1 MPSGGS
7 AVSLGLF
14 PGPGR
19 RRADAKARR
28 MPTTL
33 TIKAPLSG
41 VLIPLEDVP
50 DPVFSQKMVGDGIAI
65 DPTSEVLL
73 APCAGEVVQLHPAGH
88 AVTLRSPEGVEVL
101 LHIGIDTVK
110 LKGEGFE
117 PKVKVGDKV
126 ALGQELIRFSADVL
140 ARKAKSLISMLVF
153 TNEERVAS
161 LSFQSGKV
169 TAGADTAVDL
179 SLNAVEG
186 EAAGSVSGEVVSE
199 TIVII
204 NPTGLHARPSAV
216 LSSLAKRFDARVELQ
231 KGDQRANA
239 RSVVGIMGLEVGKG
253 DKVQLVARGP
263 QAQQALEVIVPQ
275 LRDGLGEEGATP
287 VMRGGSLPVAEA
299 VVEAPIAAAP
309 RSSDSSLLVGVA
321 ASPGL
326 VVGTVFQLREPEVEV
341 PEDPAGPPDHERGVL
356 KASLQASLRELEALV
371 ARLHGQADP
380 SKAAIFA
387 AHQELLEDP
396 DLLDLAES
404 SIAKGR
410 SAASAWKRA
419 FSLHAD
425 RLAGL
430 RNELL
435 AARANDLRDVGRRVL
450 SKMVSGLDRPL
461 EVPEGSV
468 LIAEDLTPSD
478 TANLDRKRVLG
489 FCTTA
494 GGATSH
500 VAILARSLGLPAI
513 AGIEA
518 RALDIPDGTR
528 VILFGGQGQL
538 KVGPSDDLI
547 ASVTETQRKGEI
559 RRKRQ
564 LEASQDT
571 AVTKDGH
578 RIEVA
583 VNVGGVSEANDATA
597 LGAEG
602 VGLLRSEFL
611 FLERAFAPTEDEQFE
626 SYSGVA
632 RAMGPDRPVVIR
644 TLDVGGDKP
653 LPYLPIPAEENPFLG
668 QRGVRVCLNRPDVF
682 RPQIRAI
689 LRASV
694 FAKVHIMFPMIT
706 TVAELRACKAVV
718 REEEAKLG
726 IGPIPVG
733 VMIEVPA
740 AALCAPLLA
749 AEADFFS
756 IGTNDLTQ
764 YTLAMDRGHPQL
776 ASRIDGLAPSV
787 LRLIKMTVDAARAH
801 GRWVGVCGGTAGEP
815 QAIPILIGLGVDE
828 LSVGLPLVP
837 AVKARVREYSLA
849 ECQEL
854 AARALEMEEA
864 SEVRALCPDKLE
876 EEIKLS

>member
-1 MPSGGS
+1 MPS
-7 AVSLGLF
+7 
-14 PGPGR
+14 
-19 RRADAKARR
+19 
-28 MPTTL
+28 TL
-33 TIKAPLSG
+33 SIIAPLSG
-41 VLIPLEDVP
+41 VLIPLEEVP

-65 DPTSEVLL
+65 DPISEVLL
-73 APCAGEVVQLHPAGH
+73 APCDGEIVQMHPAGH

-117 PKVKVGDKV
+117 SLVKVGQAVKQ
-126 ALGQELIRFSADVL
+126 GEELIKFSADIL

-161 LSFQSGKV
+161 FDFQSGRV
-169 TAGADTAVDL
+169 AAGKDAAANL
-179 SLNAVEG
+179 SLREAAG
-186 EAAGSVSGEVVSE
+186 EAAGPPQDEVVSE
-199 TIVII
+199 TIVIV

-216 LSSLAKRFDARVELQ
+216 LASLAKRFDAKLDLQ
-231 KGDQRANA
+231 KGGQRANA
-239 RSVVGIMGLEVGKG
+239 RSVVGLMGLEVGHG

-263 QAQQALEVIVPQ
+263 GAKAALEAIVPQ
-275 LRDGLGEEGATP
+275 LRDGLGEEGVSP
-287 VMRGGSLPVAEA
+287 GVMRGGSLPTSAA
-299 VVEAPIAAAP
+299 PVEAPVNVPVQNAD
-309 RSSDSSLLVGVA
+309 RSLLVGVS

-326 VVGTVFQLREPEVEV
+326 VVGTVFQLREAEVEV
-341 PEDPAGPPDHERGVL
+341 PDDPMGTPDQEREGL
-356 KASLQASLRELEALV
+356 RSALRASQRELEALV
-371 ARLHGQADP
+371 ARLHGQADA

-396 DLLDLAES
+396 DLLDTVDS
-404 SIAKGR
+404 SISKGL
-410 SAASAWKRA
+410 SAAGAWQRA
-419 FSLHAD
+419 YQMHAQ
-425 RLAGL
+425 RLAAL
-430 RNELL
+430 KNELL
-435 AARANDLRDVGRRVL
+435 AGRANDLRDVGRRVL
-450 SKMVSGLDRPL
+450 SKMVAGLDTPH
-461 EVPEGSV
+461 EIPEGSV

-478 TANLDRKRVLG
+478 TANLDRKKVLG

-513 AGIEA
+513 AGIDT
-518 RALDIPDGTR
+518 RALDVPNGTR

-538 KVGPSDDLI
+538 KVSPSDNLVE
-547 ASVTETQRKGEI
+547 SVVETQRKAEI
-559 RRKRQ
+559 RRQKQ
-564 LEASQDT
+564 LEAAQDT
-571 AVTKDGH
+571 AVTRDGH

-583 VNVGGVSEANDATA
+583 VNVGGGAEATEAPA

-611 FLERAFAPTEDEQFE
+611 FMERAFAPTEDEQFD

-632 RAMGPDRPVVIR
+632 KAMGKDKPVVIR

-653 LPYLPIPAEENPFLG
+653 LAYLPIPKEENPFLG
-668 QRGVRVCLNRPDVF
+668 QRGVRVCLNRPDIF

-726 IGPIPVG
+726 LGPIPVG

-740 AALCAPLLA
+740 AALCARLLA
-749 AEADFFS
+749 KEADFFS

-776 ASRIDGLAPSV
+776 AARIDGLAPAV
-787 LRLIKMTVDAARAH
+787 LRLIKMTVDAAKEY

-815 QAIPILIGLGVDE
+815 QAIPILVGLGVDE

-837 AVKARVREYSLA
+837 AVKARVREFSLE
-849 ECQEL
+849 ECQAL
-854 AARALEMEEA
+854 AAQALEMEEA

-876 EEIKLS
+876 TEIKLS

>member
-1 MPSGGS
+1 MSS
-7 AVSLGLF
+7 
-14 PGPGR
+14 
-19 RRADAKARR
+19 
-28 MPTTL
+28 TL
-33 TIKAPLSG
+33 AIKAPLSG
-41 VLIPLEDVP
+41 ILVPLDQVP

-73 APCAGEVVQLHPAGH
+73 APCGGEVVQMHPAGH

-117 PKVKVGDKV
+117 PRVKVGDSVK
-126 ALGQELIRFSADVL
+126 AGQELIKFSADVL
-140 ARKAKSLISMLVF
+140 AQKAKSLISMLVF
-153 TNEERVAS
+153 TNEERIS
-161 LSFQSGKV
+161 SYSFKSGKV
-169 TAGADTAVDL
+169 SAGQDTAADL
-179 SLNAVEG
+179 GLRQDGG
-186 EAAGSVSGEVVSE
+186 EASAAESDEIASE

-216 LSSLAKRFDARVELQ
+216 LASLAKRFDARVEIQ

-239 RSVVGIMGLEVGKG
+239 RSVVGLMALEVGNG
-253 DKVQLVARGP
+253 DKVQVVARGA
-263 QAQQALEVIVPQ
+263 QAQAALDIIVPQ
-275 LRDGLGEEGATP
+275 LRDGLGEEGANP
-287 VMRGGSLPVAEA
+287 VMRGGSLPTAEA
-299 VVEAPIAAAP
+299 PVEAPMAPAP
-309 RSSDSSLLVGVA
+309 RSSDSSLLIGVA

-326 VVGTVFQLREPEVEV
+326 VVGKVFQLREPEVEV
-341 PEDPAGPPDHERGVL
+341 PEDPAGTPDQERTTL
-356 KASLQASLRELEALV
+356 KVSLAASQRELEALV

-396 DLLDLAES
+396 DLLDLADS
-404 SIAKGR
+404 SIAKGL
-410 SAASAWKRA
+410 SAAAAWKRA
-419 FSLHAD
+419 FTLHAN
-425 RLAGL
+425 RLAAL

-461 EVPEGSV
+461 EIPEGSI

-518 RALDIPDGTR
+518 RALDILDGTR

-538 KVGPSDDLI
+538 KVDPSDNLV
-547 ASVTETQRKGEI
+547 ASVVETQRKAET
-559 RRKRQ
+559 RRQKQ
-564 LEASQDT
+564 LEAAKDT

-583 VNVGGVSEANDATA
+583 VNVGGVSEATDAPG

-611 FLERAFAPTEDEQFE
+611 FLERPFAPTEDEQFE

-632 RAMGPDRPVVIR
+632 KAMGPDRPVVIR

-689 LRASV
+689 LRASA

-726 IGPIPVG
+726 LGPIPVG

-749 AEADFFS
+749 KEADFFS

-776 ASRIDGLAPSV
+776 AARIDGLAPSV
-787 LRLIKMTVDAARAH
+787 LRLIKMTVDAAKEH

-815 QAIPILIGLGVDE
+815 QAVPILIGLGVDE

-837 AVKARVREYSLA
+837 AVKARVREYSLE
-849 ECQEL
+849 ECKEL

>member
-1 MPSGGS
+1 VREGQTMS
-7 AVSLGLF
+7 
-14 PGPGR
+14 R
-19 RRADAKARR
+19 
-28 MPTTL
+28 TL
-33 TIKAPLSG
+33 SIKAPLSG
-41 VLIPLEDVP
+41 VLVPLENVP
-50 DPVFSQKMVGDGIAI
+50 DPVFAQKMVGDGIAI

-88 AVTLRSPEGVEVL
+88 AVTLRSPEGLEVL

-117 PKVKVGDKV
+117 PLVKVGQTVKE
-126 ALGQELIRFSADVL
+126 GEQLIKFSADVL

-153 TNEERVAS
+153 TNEDRVV
-161 LSFQSGKV
+161 SFDFKSGRV
-169 TAGADTAVDL
+169 VAGKDTAAEL
-179 SLNAVEG
+179 SLREG
-186 EAAGSVSGEVVSE
+186 EAGAVTVTADEIVSE

-216 LSSLAKRFDARVELQ
+216 LSSLAKRFDTKLELQ

-239 RSVVGIMGLEVGKG
+239 RSVVSLMGLEVGKG

-263 QAQQALEVIVPQ
+263 QAQAALDSLVPQ

-287 VMRGGSLPVAEA
+287 MRGSSAPTAEA
-299 VVEAPIAAAP
+299 PLEAPMLPSTRNA
-309 RSSDSSLLVGVA
+309 DESLLIGVA

-326 VVGTVFQLREPEVEV
+326 VVGQVFQLRQPEVEV
-341 PEDPAGPPDHERGVL
+341 DEDPAGTPDQEREVL
-356 KASLQASLRELEALV
+356 KGALQASLRELEAMV

-380 SKAAIFA
+380 AKAAIFA

-404 SIAKGR
+404 SMAKGL
-410 SAASAWKRA
+410 SAAAAWKRA
-419 FSLHAD
+419 FQLHAD
-425 RLAGL
+425 RLANL

-450 SKMVSGLDRPL
+450 SKMVAGLDRVI
-461 EVPEGSV
+461 EIPEGSI

-478 TANLDRKRVLG
+478 TANLDRTRVLG

-500 VAILARSLGLPAI
+500 VAILARSMGIPAI
-513 AGIEA
+513 AGIEP
-518 RALDIPDGTR
+518 RALDLPGGTR

-538 KVGPSDDLI
+538 KVSPSDNLVE
-547 ASVTETQRKGEI
+547 SVVETQRKGEI
-559 RRKRQ
+559 RRQKH
-564 LEASQDT
+564 LEAAKDT

-578 RIEVA
+578 RVEVA
-583 VNVGGVSEANDATA
+583 VNVGGVAEAAGALA

-611 FLERAFAPTEDEQFE
+611 FMERAFAPTEEEQFE

-632 RAMGPDRPVVIR
+632 KAMGVDLPVVIR

-653 LPYLPIPAEENPFLG
+653 LPYLPIPKEENPFLG

-706 TVAELRACKAVV
+706 TVSELRACKAVV

-726 IGPIPVG
+726 LGPIPVG

-740 AALCAPLLA
+740 AALCANLMA

-776 ASRIDGLAPSV
+776 AARIDGLAPSV
-787 LRLIKMTVDAARAH
+787 LKLIKMTVDAAKAH

-815 QAIPILIGLGVDE
+815 QAIPILVGLGVDE

-837 AVKARVREYSLA
+837 AVKARIREFSLE
-849 ECQEL
+849 ECQAL
-854 AARALEMEEA
+854 AAQALEMEEA
-864 SEVRALCPDKLE
+864 SQVRALCPDKLE

>member
-1 MPSGGS
+1 M
-7 AVSLGLF
+7 AN
-14 PGPGR
+14 
-19 RRADAKARR
+19 
-28 MPTTL
+28 TL

-41 VLIPLEDVP
+41 VLVPLSEVP

-65 DPTSEVLL
+65 DPTSQELL
-73 APCAGEVVQLHPAGH
+73 APCEGEIVQLHPAGH
-88 AVTLRSPEGVEVL
+88 AVTLRSPEGVEL
-101 LHIGIDTVK
+101 LMHVGIDTVK
-110 LKGEGFE
+110 LKGKGFE
-117 PKVKVGDKV
+117 PLVEIGQKVKCGDT
-126 ALGQELIRFSADVL
+126 LIRFSADEV
-140 ARKAKSLISMLVF
+140 ARKAKSLLSMLVF
-153 TNEERVAS
+153 TNEEKVAS
-161 LSFQSGKV
+161 LAFRSGV
-169 TAGADTAVDL
+169 VRAGQDVAVNLELREMTSEAGAQD
-179 SLNAVEG
+179 
-186 EAAGSVSGEVVSE
+186 EAEQISE
-199 TIVII
+199 TIVIV

-216 LSSLAKRFDARVELQ
+216 LANLAKRFDCRLELQ

-239 RSVVGIMGLEVGKG
+239 RSVVSLMALEVGFQ
-253 DKVQLVARGP
+253 DKVQLVASGR
-263 QAQQALEVIVPQ
+263 QAQSALEAIVPQ
-275 LRDGLGEEGATP
+275 LRDGLGEDGATP
-287 VMRGGSLPVAEA
+287 MRGGSL
-299 VVEAPIAAAP
+299 AAP
-309 RSSDSSLLVGVA
+309 VEDPTPTPPLSSDSSLILGVA

-326 VVGTVFQLREPEVEV
+326 AVGKVFQLRQVEIEVS
-341 PEDPAGPPDHERGVL
+341 EDPAGPPDHEQEIL
-356 KASLQASLRELEALV
+356 KEALRSSLRELEALV

-396 DLLDLAES
+396 DLLDLVNG
-404 SIAKGR
+404 SIAKGL
-410 SAASAWKRA
+410 SAAAAWKRA
-419 FSLHAD
+419 FTLHAD
-425 RLAGL
+425 RLASL

-461 EVPEGSV
+461 EIPAGSI

-478 TANLDRKRVLG
+478 TANLDRSKVFG
-489 FCTTA
+489 FCTAA

-518 RALDIPDGTR
+518 RALEIPDGTP

-538 KVGPSDDLI
+538 KVDPSEHLR
-547 ASVTETQRKGEI
+547 ASVVETQKKREE
-559 RRKRQ
+559 RRKVQ
-564 LEASQDT
+564 LEAAQDR
-571 AVTKDGH
+571 ALTKDGH

-583 VNVGGVSEANDATA
+583 VNVGGVAEATEALN

-611 FLERAFAPTEDEQFE
+611 FMERAFAPSEEEQFE

-632 RAMGPDRPVVIR
+632 KAMGPERPVVVR

-653 LPYLPIPAEENPFLG
+653 LPYLPIPSEENPFLG
-668 QRGVRVCLNRPDVF
+668 QRGVRVCLNRPDIF

-694 FAKVHIMFPMIT
+694 YAKVHIMFPMVT
-706 TVAELRACKAVV
+706 TVVELRACKQMV

-726 IGPIPVG
+726 LGPVPVG

-740 AALCAPLLA
+740 AALCAHLLA
-749 AEADFFS
+749 QEADFFS

-776 ASRIDGLAPSV
+776 AARIDGLAPSV
-787 LRLIKMTVDAARAH
+787 LRLIKMTVEAAKAH

-815 QAIPILIGLGVDE
+815 QAIPILLGLGVDE
-828 LSVGLPLVP
+828 LSVSLPLVP

-854 AARALEMEEA
+854 ARRALEMEEA
-864 SEVRALCPDKLE
+864 SQVRALCPDKLE
-876 EEIKLS
+876 EEITLS

>member
-1 MPSGGS
+1 M
-7 AVSLGLF
+7 AN
-14 PGPGR
+14 
-19 RRADAKARR
+19 
-28 MPTTL
+28 TL

-41 VLIPLEDVP
+41 ILIPLSEVP

-65 DPTSEVLL
+65 DPTSDELL
-73 APCAGEVVQLHPAGH
+73 APCEGEIVQLHPAGH
-88 AVTLRSPEGVEVL
+88 AVTLRAPEGLEVL
-101 LHIGIDTVK
+101 LHVGIDTVK
-110 LKGEGFE
+110 LKGKGFE
-117 PKVKVGDKV
+117 PLVKIGQKVKAG
-126 ALGQELIRFSADVL
+126 EPLIRFSADEV
-140 ARKAKSLISMLVF
+140 ARKAKSLISMVVF
-153 TNEERVAS
+153 TNEEMIANLAFRSGLVRAGKDVAVN
-161 LSFQSGKV
+161 LELRDE
-169 TAGADTAVDL
+169 GASDGPSD
-179 SLNAVEG
+179 
-186 EAAGSVSGEVVSE
+186 EAESISE

-216 LSSLAKRFDARVELQ
+216 LSSLAKRFDCKLELQ

-239 RSVVGIMGLEVGKG
+239 RSVVGLMALEVGKG

-263 QAQQALEVIVPQ
+263 QAQAALEAIVPQ

-287 VMRGGSLPVAEA
+287 LRGGSIAVPPAPAEA
-299 VVEAPIAAAP
+299 PVPSAP
-309 RSSDSSLLVGVA
+309 RSADESLLIGVA

-326 VVGTVFQLREPEVEV
+326 AVGKVFQLREPEVEV
-341 PEDPAGPPDHERGVL
+341 NEDPAGPPDHERALL
-356 KASLQASLRELEALV
+356 KEALRASQRELEALV

-396 DLLDLAES
+396 DLFDLVDS
-404 SIAKGR
+404 SISKGL
-410 SAASAWKRA
+410 SAAGGWKRA
-419 FSLHAD
+419 FTLHAD

-461 EVPEGSV
+461 EIPQGSI

-478 TANLDRKRVLG
+478 TANLDRTKVFG

-518 RALDIPDGTR
+518 RALDIADGTT

-538 KVGPSDDLI
+538 KVSPSEHLI
-547 ASVTETQRKGEI
+547 ASVVETQKKREA
-559 RRKRQ
+559 RRKIQ
-564 LEASQDT
+564 LEAAQEL
-571 AVTKDGH
+571 AKTKDGH

-583 VNVGGVSEANDATA
+583 VNVGGVAEASEAPN

-632 RAMGPDRPVVIR
+632 KAMGSERAVVIR

-668 QRGVRVCLNRPDVF
+668 QRGVRVCLNRPDIF

-689 LRASV
+689 LRASE
-694 FAKVHIMFPMIT
+694 FAKVHVMFPMIT
-706 TVAELRACKAVV
+706 TLAELRACKAMV

-726 IGPIPVG
+726 LGPIPVG

-740 AALCAPLLA
+740 AALCAHLLA
-749 AEADFFS
+749 QEADFFS

-776 ASRIDGLAPSV
+776 AARIDGLAPSV
-787 LRLIKMTVDAARAH
+787 LRLIKMTVDAAKAH

-815 QAIPILIGLGVDE
+815 QAIPILVGLGVDE
-828 LSVGLPLVP
+828 LSVSLPLVP
-837 AVKARVREYSLA
+837 AVKARIREYSLA

>member
-1 MPSGGS
+1 MS
-7 AVSLGLF
+7 
-14 PGPGR
+14 
-19 RRADAKARR
+19 
-28 MPTTL
+28 TTFS
-33 TIKAPLSG
+33 IKAPLSG
-41 VLIPLEDVP
+41 VLIPLDQVP

-65 DPTSEVLL
+65 DPTSEILL
-73 APCAGEVVQLHPAGH
+73 APCDGEVVQLHPAGH
-88 AVTLRSPEGVEVL
+88 AVTLRSPQGLEVL

-117 PKVKVGDKV
+117 PLVAVGQTVK
-126 ALGQELIRFSADVL
+126 LGQELIKFSADLL
-140 ARKAKSLISMLVF
+140 AKKAKSLISMLVF

-161 LSFQSGKV
+161 FDFKSGRV
-169 TAGADTAVDL
+169 AAGQGVVADLQLV
-179 SLNAVEG
+179 
-186 EAAGSVSGEVVSE
+186 EAAATGAAAASEELVSE

-216 LSSLAKRFDARVELQ
+216 LSSLAKRFDAKVELR

-239 RSVVGIMGLEVGKG
+239 RSVVSLMGLEVGKG
-253 DKVQLVARGP
+253 DKVQLVASGP
-263 QAQQALEVIVPQ
+263 QAQAALDSIVVQ

-287 VMRGGSLPVAEA
+287 LRGASAPTAQAPL
-299 VVEAPIAAAP
+299 EAPIGAAP
-309 RSSDSSLLVGVA
+309 RNADETLLIGVA

-326 VVGTVFQLREPEVEV
+326 VVGKVFQLRQPEVEV
-341 PEDPAGPPDHERGVL
+341 SDDPAGTPDQERGVL
-356 KASLQASLRELEALV
+356 KSALQASQRELEAMV

-380 SKAAIFA
+380 AKAAIFA

-404 SIAKGR
+404 SISKGL
-410 SAASAWKRA
+410 SAAAAWKRA
-419 FSLHAD
+419 FQLHAD
-425 RLAGL
+425 RLANL

-450 SKMVSGLDRPL
+450 SKMVDGLDRAI
-461 EVPEGSV
+461 EIPEGSI

-500 VAILARSLGLPAI
+500 VAILARSMGIPAI
-513 AGIEA
+513 AGIEP
-518 RALDIPDGTR
+518 RALDITGGTT

-538 KVGPSDDLI
+538 KVDPSDHLVK
-547 ASVTETQRKGEI
+547 SVVETQRKGEI
-559 RRKRQ
+559 RRKKQ
-564 LEASQDT
+564 LEAAKDT
-571 AVTKDGH
+571 AVTTDGH

-583 VNVGGVSEANDATA
+583 VNVGGVSEASGALA

-611 FLERAFAPTEDEQFE
+611 FMERAFAPTEDEQYE

-632 RAMGPDRPVVIR
+632 KAMGADLPVVIR

-653 LPYLPIPAEENPFLG
+653 LPYLPIPKEENPFLG

-689 LRASV
+689 LRASA
-694 FAKVHIMFPMIT
+694 FAKVHVMFPMIT
-706 TVAELRACKAVV
+706 TVSELRACKAVV

-726 IGPIPVG
+726 LGPIPVG

-740 AALCAPLLA
+740 AALCAHLLA
-749 AEADFFS
+749 KEADFFS

-776 ASRIDGLAPSV
+776 AARIDGLAPSV
-787 LRLIKMTVDAARAH
+787 LKLIKMTVDAAKAH

-837 AVKARVREYSLA
+837 AVKARVREFSLQ
-849 ECQEL
+849 ECQAL
-854 AARALEMEEA
+854 AAQALEMEEA
-864 SEVRALCPDKLE
+864 SQVRALCPDKLE